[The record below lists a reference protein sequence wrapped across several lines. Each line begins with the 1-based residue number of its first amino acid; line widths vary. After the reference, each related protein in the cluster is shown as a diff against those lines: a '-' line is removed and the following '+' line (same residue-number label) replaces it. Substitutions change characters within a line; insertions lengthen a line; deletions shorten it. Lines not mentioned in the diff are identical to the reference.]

1 MSDQKYQRVELG
13 QYIVADPYICHGQP
27 TFKGTRKIVHLIVR
41 SFRNGRTIDEI
52 ALNHELPREAIIE
65 AIEIASEA
73 FLEKYAVPYP
83 EPVPT
88 EELISR
94 SILKSEMKPIAAGG
108 FDSGT
113 KSIFR

>member
-1 MSDQKYQRVELG
+1 MSDQKYQRVDLG

-41 SFRNGRTIDEI
+41 SFRSGRTIDEI

-65 AIEIASEA
+65 ALEMASEA
-73 FLEKYAVPYP
+73 FGEKYAVPYP

-94 SILKSEMKPIAAGG
+94 SILKSEREPAVAGG
-108 FDSGT
+108 T
-113 KSIFR
+113 R